1 MKIDAPVPEAGIT
14 TSSSAPEPVKPDPRI
29 PVIASTSIVAVV

>member
-1 MKIDAPVPEAGIT
+1 MNIDAPVPVAGIT
-14 TSSSAPEPVKPDPRI
+14 TTNSAPEPVRPAPRI

>member
-1 MKIDAPVPEAGIT
+1 VKIDAPVPEAGIT
-14 TSSSAPEPVKPDPRI
+14 TSNSAPEPVKPAPRI